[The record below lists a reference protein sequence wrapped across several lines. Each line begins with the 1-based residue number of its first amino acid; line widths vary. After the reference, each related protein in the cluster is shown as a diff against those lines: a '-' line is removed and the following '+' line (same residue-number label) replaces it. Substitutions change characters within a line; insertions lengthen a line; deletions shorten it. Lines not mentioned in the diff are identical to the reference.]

1 MRLLSNSF
9 SADGMIPLK
18 FSCEGEGISPSLK
31 WEDAPIETQSF
42 ALIVDDPDAPNRT
55 FVHWVLYDLPRQ
67 TNNLPEAI
75 PNTPTVD
82 GSGIQGKNDGEQFG
96 YFPPCPPKGIHR
108 YFFKLYA
115 LDGTLGLD
123 FGATKEEV
131 EAAMSGHIL
140 AKAELIGRYQKHH
153 S

>member
-1 MRLLSNSF
+1 MRLLSDSF

-31 WEDAPIETQSF
+31 WEDAPRETQSF

-55 FVHWVLYDLPRQ
+55 FVHWVLYDLPHQ

-75 PNTPTVD
+75 PNTPMLD
-82 GSGIQGKNDGEQFG
+82 GNGIQGKNDGDEFG
-96 YFPPCPPKGIHR
+96 YFPPCPPKGTHR

-115 LDGTLGLD
+115 LDSPLGLD
-123 FGATKEEV
+123 FGASKEEI

-140 AKAELIGRYQKHH
+140 ATAELIGRYQKHR
-153 S
+153 

>member
-1 MRLLSNSF
+1 MRLLSDSF
-9 SADGMIPLK
+9 STDGMIPTK

-31 WEDAPIETQSF
+31 WEDPPIETQSF

-55 FVHWVLYDLPRQ
+55 FVHWLLYDLPRQ

-75 PNTPTVD
+75 PTTPMLE
-82 GSGIQGKNDGEQFG
+82 GSGIQGKNDADQFG
-96 YFPPCPPKGIHR
+96 YFPPCPPNGIHR

-115 LDGTLGLD
+115 LDGLLGLD
-123 FGATKEEV
+123 FGATKEEL

-140 AKAELIGRYQKHH
+140 AKTELIGRYQKHR
-153 S
+153 